1 MANTTFKGTVR
12 AEGGVSVITTSA
24 VTGAETTH
32 TSISATTG
40 NTSIGGTLAVT
51 GATSIGG
58 ALTRITPENII
69 DWDYISCPTPIVSTL
84 TGAGGA
90 DGVMADGELFS
101 MLFPGKNGQVTQVQG
116 SMIAAHTV
124 AASGFMVEGTIPAVD
139 TNGTAAGLNLQGDA
153 ATADNTGMELIFG
166 GTQHGGGASCT
177 IGTHGMVFDATF
189 NSVDFTDQ
197 DCVAI
202 GFRKAEE
209 FQTGH
214 QAIIAAASGDAVY
227 TDYVAFGVLSPDD
240 VQISTRLNDG
250 TTAHV
255 DSTQAT
261 AASGNHRFQ
270 VTVSSAGVVTFAH
283 IGAAVMSAGT
293 LAAPSTT
300 KAFTF
305 DDGDV
310 VVPYLSILSTNADS
324 AIHLKAIKITRTPGI
339 SYTD

>member
-12 AEGGVSVITTSA
+12 AEGGVSVISTA
-24 VTGAETTH
+24 AITGVETTH

-40 NTSIGGTLAVT
+40 NTSIGGTTALQ
-51 GATSIGG
+51 G
-58 ALTRITPENII
+58 ALTRLTPENII
-69 DWDYISCPTPIVSTL
+69 DWDYISCPTPIVGTL

-270 VTVSSAGVVTFAH
+270 VTVTSAGVVTFAH

>member
-1 MANTTFKGTVR
+1 MATTTFKGTVR
-12 AEGGVSVITTSA
+12 AEGGLSVITTAAS
-24 VTGAETTH
+24 TGAETTH
-32 TSISATTG
+32 ASISATTG
-40 NTSIGGTLAVT
+40 NTSIGGTLAV
-51 GATSIGG
+51 AG
-58 ALTRITPENII
+58 ALTRLTPENII

-101 MLFPGKNGQVTQVQG
+101 MLFPGKNGQMTQVQG

-124 AASGFMVEGTIPAVD
+124 AASGFMVEGTIPVTD
-139 TNGTAAGLNLQGDA
+139 TNNTVAGLNLQGDA

-270 VTVSSAGVVTFAH
+270 VTVTSAGVVTFAH

>member
-1 MANTTFKGTVR
+1 MATTTFKGTVR
-12 AEGGVSVITTSA
+12 AEGGLQQITTNTS
-24 VTGAETTH
+24 TGAETT
-32 TSISATTG
+32 
-40 NTSIGGTLAVT
+40 NTSIDASGNLSVGGTTALA
-51 GATSIGG
+51 G
-58 ALTRITPENII
+58 ALTRVTPVNII
-69 DWDYISCPTPIVSTL
+69 DWDYISCPTPIVSNL

-90 DGVMADGELFS
+90 DGVMADGELFG
-101 MLFPGKNGQVTQVQG
+101 MLFPGKNGQVTPVQG
-116 SMIAAHTV
+116 SIIGAHTV
-124 AASGFMVEGTIPAVD
+124 AAGGFMVEGTIPAVD
-139 TNGTAAGLNLQGDA
+139 TNSTSAGLNLQGDA
-153 ATADNTGMELIFG
+153 ATGDNTGMELIFG
-166 GTQHGGGASCT
+166 GTQHGGNASCT

-189 NSVDFTDQ
+189 NSADFTDQ

-214 QAIIAAASGDAVY
+214 QPIIAAASGDAVY

-270 VTVSSAGVVTFAH
+270 VTVTSAGVVTFAH

-300 KAFTF
+300 KVFSF
-305 DDGDV
+305 DSGDV

>member
-24 VTGAETTH
+24 ITGAETTH

-69 DWDYISCPTPIVSTL
+69 DWDYISCPTPIVGTL

-124 AASGFMVEGTIPAVD
+124 AASGFMVEGTIPVTD

>member
-1 MANTTFKGTVR
+1 MANTTFKGNVR
-12 AEGGVSVITTSA
+12 AENGFTQFSTAADTGVETTNTTIDSSGNVSV
-24 VTGAETTH
+24 
-32 TSISATTG
+32 
-40 NTSIGGTLAVT
+40 GGTLA
-51 GATSIGG
+51 AAG
-58 ALTRITPENII
+58 ALTRLTPENII
-69 DWDYISCPTPIVSTL
+69 DWDYISCPTPIVGTL

-124 AASGFMVEGTIPAVD
+124 AASGFMVEGTIPVTD
-139 TNGTAAGLNLQGDA
+139 TNSTSAGLNLQGDA

-305 DDGDV
+305 DSGDV

>member
-1 MANTTFKGTVR
+1 MANTTFKGNVR
-12 AEGGVSVITTSA
+12 AENGFTQFSTAADTGIETTNTTIDSSGNVSV
-24 VTGAETTH
+24 
-32 TSISATTG
+32 
-40 NTSIGGTLAVT
+40 GGTLA
-51 GATSIGG
+51 AAG
-58 ALTRITPENII
+58 ALTRLTPENII
-69 DWDYISCPTPIVSTL
+69 DWDYISCPTPIVGTL

-202 GFRKAEE
+202 GFRKTEE

-227 TDYVAFGVLSPDD
+227 TDFVAFGVLSPDD
-240 VQISTRLNDG
+240 VQIATRLDDG

-261 AASGNHRFQ
+261 ATSGNHRFQ

>member
-1 MANTTFKGTVR
+1 MANTTFKGNVR
-12 AEGGVSVITTSA
+12 AENGFTQFSTAADTGVETTNTTIDSSGNVSV
-24 VTGAETTH
+24 
-32 TSISATTG
+32 
-40 NTSIGGTLAVT
+40 GGTLA
-51 GATSIGG
+51 AAG
-58 ALTRITPENII
+58 ALTRLTPENII
-69 DWDYISCPTPIVSTL
+69 DWDYISCPTPIVGTL

-270 VTVSSAGVVTFAH
+270 VTVTSAGVVTFAH

>member
-1 MANTTFKGTVR
+1 MATTTFKGNVR
-12 AEGGVSVITTSA
+12 SETGFTQFSTSA
-24 VTGAETTH
+24 STGAETTN
-32 TSISATTG
+32 TTIDSSGNISM
-40 NTSIGGTLAVT
+40 GGTT
-51 GATSIGG
+51 
-58 ALTRITPENII
+58 TRLTPENII
-69 DWDYISCPTPIVSTL
+69 DWDYISCPTPIVGTL